1 MSGITLK
8 LGKIAAVLVVIA
20 VAAGC
25 AGMRRLD
32 AENADLKRQVNR
44 LSEALAASDAETQR
58 LAERNAALEGQIA
71 GATAD
76 VAAMD
81 TELEEMRQ
89 QLADRGFDVS
99 VTEGTVVVNLPAHV
113 LYASGSAVIT
123 AAGKRKLSD
132 LASELKSGFG
142 DFEIEVQGH
151 TDTDPIRK
159 TKDKYK
165 SNWELSYDRAQTVAY
180 YLMENAGISPDRVH
194 VSAYGQYDSVAAN
207 STKEGKAQNR
217 RVEIAVMRLAP

>member
-1 MSGITLK
+1 MSGIILK
-8 LGKIAAVLVVIA
+8 LGKIAAVLVVSA
-20 VAAGC
+20 VVVGC
-25 AGMRRLD
+25 AGMRRLE

-44 LSEALAASDAETQR
+44 LSEALAGGNAESQR
-58 LAERNAALEGQIA
+58 LAERNAELENQLA

-81 TELEEMRQ
+81 SELEEMRQ
-89 QLADRGFDVS
+89 ALADRGFDVS

-113 LYASGSAVIT
+113 LYASGSAVIS
-123 AAGKRKLSD
+123 ASGKKKLSD
-132 LASELKSGFG
+132 LASELKSGFA

-151 TDTDPIRK
+151 TDTDPIVK

-180 YLMENAGISPDRVH
+180 YLMEGAGISPDRIH
-194 VSAYGQYDSVAAN
+194 VSAYGQYDTVASN
-207 STKEGKAQNR
+207 TTKEGKSQNR
-217 RVEIAVMRLAP
+217 RVEIAVMRLAD